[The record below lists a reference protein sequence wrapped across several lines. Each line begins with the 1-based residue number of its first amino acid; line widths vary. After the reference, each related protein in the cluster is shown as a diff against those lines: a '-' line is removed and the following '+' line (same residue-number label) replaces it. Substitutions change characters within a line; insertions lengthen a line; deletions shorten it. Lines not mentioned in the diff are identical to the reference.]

1 MDNYQNFMDN
11 FRWSFGDPLKEMSVA
26 HWIQQLKKDNRR
38 DRLYIVEFKL
48 TTADLDWNEAA
59 LIAQLRQG
67 PNAQISPEL
76 IRQGVSQNLGKIYHL
91 CVIIHSHVEEIQSQF
106 EQQRQQNSKT
116 NYSTFSALMLMGT
129 ELGEVETQQG
139 EQQLLKKDTDE
150 KT

>member
-11 FRWSFGDPLKEMSVA
+11 FRWSFGDPVKEMSVA
-26 HWIQQLKKDNRR
+26 HWIQLLKKDNRR
-38 DRLYIVEFKL
+38 DRLHIVEFKL
-48 TTADLDWNEAA
+48 TIADLDRNEAA

-67 PNAQISPEL
+67 LNAQISPEL

-106 EQQRQQNSKT
+106 EQQIQQNSKT
-116 NYSTFSALMLMGT
+116 NNFSALMLMGT
-129 ELGEVETQQG
+129 ELREAETQQG